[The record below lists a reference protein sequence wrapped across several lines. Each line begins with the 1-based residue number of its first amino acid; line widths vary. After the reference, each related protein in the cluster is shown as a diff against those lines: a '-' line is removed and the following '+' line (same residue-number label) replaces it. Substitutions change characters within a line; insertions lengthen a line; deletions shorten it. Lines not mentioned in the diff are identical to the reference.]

1 MAVYVDDMKAKFGRM
16 TMCHMLAD
24 TTEELLA
31 MASKVGVQHKW
42 IQYPGTV
49 KEHFDICM
57 SKRALAVSH
66 GAKEIDGEGVAAILK
81 ARRAAR

>member
-1 MAVYVDDMKAKFGRM
+1 MTVYVDDMKAKYGRM

-24 TTEELLA
+24 TTAELLD
-31 MASKVGVQHKW
+31 MASKIGVQHKW

-57 SKRALAVSH
+57 SKRARAVTL
-66 GAKEIDGEGVAAILK
+66 GAKEIEAEELVQIIRS
-81 ARRAAR
+81 RRAAS